1 MRFDLTGVVLLFE
14 KVDLKV
20 DVANVPRIFT
30 GSGRHRAAAFIEVS
44 LCGKALISS
53 QVAISS
59 KQTSVISTFALLLN
73 QRAAKGA
80 PASHLRA
87 VKAHSHGA

>member
-1 MRFDLTGVVLLFE
+1 MRFDLTGVFLLFE

-20 DVANVPRIFT
+20 DVAKRT
-30 GSGRHRAAAFIEVS
+30 AYLYRLRWHRAAAFIEVS
-44 LCGKALISS
+44 LGGKALISS

-59 KQTSVISTFALLLN
+59 KQTSVISTYALLLN